1 MAVSIEEAVQ
11 VVPSPRQLAWQ
22 EMEFYAFIHFGMNTF
37 TGRQWGLGDED
48 PQLFHPTAY
57 DAAQWVESCRSA
69 GMTGVIL
76 TCKHHDGFC
85 LWPSEYTDHS
95 VKYSSWQDGQGDVVR
110 DVAEACREQG
120 LKFGV
125 YLSPWDR
132 HEPSYGDSPVYNAY
146 FQNQLRELLTQY
158 GEIFCVWFDGACG
171 EGPNGKM
178 QVYDWEA
185 SYRII
190 RELQPNAVINICGP
204 DVRWCGNEA
213 GHTRESEWSVVPA
226 ERRNIEE
233 IQGESQQ
240 EDDGAFSQKINAD
253 TADLGSRSVLA
264 EANRMIWYPA
274 EVDVS
279 IRPEWFYDPGDDD
292 KVKTVDELIELYER
306 TVGGNSALLLN
317 IPPDPRGLIHETDAR
332 HLRELGQWLR
342 ATYGQDLAQGADV
355 WASHTRDSEVHAG
368 NVTDGQSDTYWCPPE
383 GIEQA
388 ELVIDLGKEML
399 FDRIVLKE
407 FIQLGQ
413 RIERFQLTY
422 KQDDVWVSLYGGTV
436 VGYKKICSFQ
446 QTKARYIQLRV
457 TESRI
462 HPTLS
467 SFGVYCSGQDK

>member
-1 MAVSIEEAVQ
+1 MAVSLEEAVK
-11 VVPSPRQLAWQ
+11 VVPTPRQLAWQ

-48 PQLFHPTAY
+48 PQLFYPTAY
-57 DAAQWVESCRSA
+57 NAAQWVDSCRLA

-85 LWPSEYTDHS
+85 LWPSAYTDHS
-95 VKYSSWQDGQGDVVR
+95 VKSTTWQDGQGDVVR

-132 HEPSYGDSPVYNAY
+132 HEPSYGDSPRYNTY
-146 FQNQLRELLTQY
+146 FQNQLRELLTNY

-185 SYRII
+185 AYRII
-190 RELQPNAVINICGP
+190 RELQPKAVINICGP

-213 GHTRESEWSVVPA
+213 GHTRESEWSVVPDA
-226 ERRNIEE
+226 RWNIEE
-233 IQGESQQ
+233 IESESQQ
-240 EDDGAFSQKINAD
+240 EDDGTFSQKINAE
-253 TADLGSRSVLA
+253 TEDLGSRSILA
-264 EANRMIWYPA
+264 EASRMIWYPA

-279 IRPEWFYDPGDDD
+279 IRPQWFYDPVDDD
-292 KVKTVDELIELYER
+292 KVKTVDELIDLYES

-317 IPPDPRGLIHETDAR
+317 IPPDQRGLIHEKDAR
-332 HLRELGQWLR
+332 HLREFGQWLR
-342 ATYGQDLAQGADV
+342 ATYGQDLAEGAHV
-355 WASHTRDSEVHAG
+355 WASQTRDTSVDAG
-368 NVTDGQSDTYWCPPE
+368 NLTDGRSDSYWCPQE

-388 ELVIDLGKEML
+388 ELVIDLGKEL
-399 FDRIVLKE
+399 TFDRIVLKE

-413 RIERFQLTY
+413 RIERFQLAF
-422 KQDDVWVSLYGGTV
+422 KQGEEWVYLYEGTV

-446 QTKARYIQLRV
+446 QTNARYIQLKV
-457 TESRI
+457 IESRI

-467 SFGVYCSGQDK
+467 SFGVYCSK

>member
-11 VVPSPRQLAWQ
+11 VVPTPRQLAWQ

-57 DAAQWVESCRSA
+57 DAAQWVESCRLA

-95 VKYSSWQDGQGDVVR
+95 VKYCSWQEGQGDVVR

-190 RELQPNAVINICGP
+190 RELQPNAVIAICGP

-226 ERRNIEE
+226 ERRSIEE
-233 IQGESQQ
+233 IQAESQQ

-253 TADLGSRSVLA
+253 TEDLGSRSILA

-292 KVKTVDELIELYER
+292 KVKTVEELIDLYES

-317 IPPDPRGLIHETDAR
+317 IPPDQRGLIHETDAR

-342 ATYGQDLAQGADV
+342 DTYGQDLAEGANV
-355 WASHTRDSEVHAG
+355 WASHTRDSDVQAG
-368 NVTDGQSDTYWCPPE
+368 NLTDGQSNTYWCPPE
-383 GIEQA
+383 GTEQA
-388 ELVIDLGKEML
+388 ELVIDLGKEMS
-399 FDRIVLKE
+399 FDRVVLKE

-413 RIERFQLTY
+413 RIERFQLAY
-422 KQDDVWVSLYGGTV
+422 KQDEAWVNLYGGTV

-462 HPTLS
+462 NPTLS
-467 SFGVYCSGQDK
+467 SFGVYCSG

>member
-1 MAVSIEEAVQ
+1 MAVSIEEAVK
-11 VVPSPRQLAWQ
+11 VVPTPRQLAWQ
-22 EMEFYAFIHFGMNTF
+22 GMEFYAFIHFGMNTF

-57 DAAQWVESCRSA
+57 DAAQWVESCRLA

-85 LWPSEYTDHS
+85 LWPSAYTDHS
-95 VKYSSWQDGQGDVVR
+95 VKSTAWQDGQGDVVR
-110 DVAEACREQG
+110 DVAEACRAQG

-132 HEPSYGDSPVYNAY
+132 HEPSYGDSPLYNAY
-146 FQNQLRELLTQY
+146 FQNQLRELLTNY

-178 QVYDWEA
+178 QVYNWEA
-185 SYRII
+185 AYRII
-190 RELQPNAVINICGP
+190 RELQPKAVINICGP

-226 ERRNIEE
+226 ARWNIEE
-233 IQGESQQ
+233 IQSESQQ
-240 EDDGAFSQKINAD
+240 EDDGTFSQKINAE
-253 TADLGSRSVLA
+253 TEDLGSRSVLA

-279 IRPEWFYDPGDDD
+279 IRPQWFYDPVDDD
-292 KVKTVDELIELYER
+292 KVKTVNELIDLYES

-317 IPPDPRGLIHETDAR
+317 IPPDERGLIHETDAR
-332 HLRELGQWLR
+332 HLREFGQWLR
-342 ATYGQDLAQGADV
+342 ATYGQDLAKGANV
-355 WASHTRDSEVHAG
+355 WASQTRDTSVDAG
-368 NVTDGQSDTYWCPPE
+368 NLTDGRSDSYWCPQE

-388 ELVIDLGKEML
+388 ELVIDLGKEMT

-407 FIQLGQ
+407 YIQSGQ
-413 RIERFQLTY
+413 RIERFQLAY
-422 KQDDVWVSLYGGTV
+422 KQGEEWVSLYAGTV

-446 QTKARYIQLRV
+446 QLNARYIQLKV

-462 HPTLS
+462 NPTLS
-467 SFGVYCSGQDK
+467 SFGVYCSR

>member
-1 MAVSIEEAVQ
+1 MAVSIEEAVK
-11 VVPSPRQLAWQ
+11 VVPTLRQLAWQ

-48 PQLFHPTAY
+48 PQLFQPTAY
-57 DAAQWVESCRSA
+57 NAAQWVEYCRLA

-85 LWPSEYTDHS
+85 LWPSNYTDHS
-95 VKYSSWQDGQGDVVR
+95 VKSTTWQDGQGDVVR

-132 HEPSYGDSPVYNAY
+132 HEPSYGDSPRYNTY
-146 FQNQLRELLTQY
+146 FQNQLRELLTNY
-158 GEIFCVWFDGACG
+158 GEIFSVWFDGACG

-185 SYRII
+185 AYRII
-190 RELQPNAVINICGP
+190 RELQPKAVINICGP

-226 ERRNIEE
+226 ARWNIEE
-233 IQGESQQ
+233 IQSESQQ
-240 EDDGAFSQKINAD
+240 EDDGTFSQKINAE
-253 TADLGSRSVLA
+253 TEDLGSRSVLA

-279 IRPEWFYDPGDDD
+279 IRPQWFYDPVDDD
-292 KVKTVDELIELYER
+292 KVKTVNELIDLYES

-317 IPPDPRGLIHETDAR
+317 IPPDQRGLIHETDAR
-332 HLRELGQWLR
+332 HLREFGQWLR
-342 ATYGQDLAQGADV
+342 ATYGQDLAKGANV
-355 WASHTRDSEVHAG
+355 WASQTRDTSVDAG
-368 NVTDGQSDTYWCPPE
+368 NLTDGRSDSYWCPQE

-388 ELVIDLGKEML
+388 ELVIDLGKEMT
-399 FDRIVLKE
+399 FDRIVFKE
-407 FIQLGQ
+407 YIQSGQ
-413 RIERFQLTY
+413 RIERFQLAY
-422 KQDDVWVSLYGGTV
+422 KQGEEWVSLYAGTV

-446 QTKARYIQLRV
+446 QLNARYIQLKV

-462 HPTLS
+462 NPTLS
-467 SFGVYCSGQDK
+467 SFGVYCSR

>member
-1 MAVSIEEAVQ
+1 MAVSIEEAVK
-11 VVPSPRQLAWQ
+11 VVPTPRQLAWQ

-37 TGRQWGLGDED
+37 TGRQWGLGDEN
-48 PQLFHPTAY
+48 PQLFYPTAY
-57 DAAQWVESCRSA
+57 DAAQWVESCRLA

-85 LWPSEYTDHS
+85 LWPSVYTDHS
-95 VKYSSWQDGQGDVVR
+95 VKSTTWQDGQGDVVR
-110 DVAEACREQG
+110 DVAEACRAQG

-132 HEPSYGDSPVYNAY
+132 HEPSYGDSPLYNTY
-146 FQNQLRELLTQY
+146 FQNQLRELLTNY

-171 EGPNGKM
+171 EGSNGKM

-226 ERRNIEE
+226 ARRNIEE
-233 IQGESQQ
+233 IQAESQQ
-240 EDDGAFSQKINAD
+240 DDDSAFSQKINAD
-253 TADLGSRSVLA
+253 TEDLGSRSVLA

-279 IRPEWFYDPGDDD
+279 IRPQWFYDPADDD
-292 KVKTVDELIELYER
+292 KVKTVDELIDLYES

-317 IPPDPRGLIHETDAR
+317 IPPDQRGLIHETDAR
-332 HLRELGQWLR
+332 HLREFGQWRR
-342 ATYGQDLAQGADV
+342 ATYGQDLAVGAKV
-355 WASHTRDSEVHAG
+355 WASQTRDRSVDAG
-368 NVTDGQSDTYWCPPE
+368 NLTDGQSDSYWCPPE

-388 ELVIDLGKEML
+388 ELVMDLGKEMT

-407 FIQLGQ
+407 YIQLGQ
-413 RIERFQLTY
+413 RIERFQLAY
-422 KQDDVWVSLYGGTV
+422 KQGDEWVSLYAGTV

-446 QTKARYIQLRV
+446 QVSARYIQLKV

-462 HPTLS
+462 NPTLG
-467 SFGVYCSGQDK
+467 SFGVYCSK